1 MGELTGIPEK
11 LKILENLDIPCL
23 LQLTEDETNVFEQ
36 LKLKIRYLDA
46 SKKSKTKHK
55 TDNIG
60 YAKRFS

>member
-36 LKLKIRYLDA
+36 LKLKIRYLGA